1 MNLINEIFGVTNAGD
16 PGILLTWDQR
26 IKIAMGVAKGL
37 KYLHDNNIV
46 HRNLRSSNILLTHD
60 YEPLVRVS

>member
-1 MNLINEIFGVTNAGD
+1 MNLISEIFGLTDAGD

-37 KYLHDNNIV
+37 KYLHDKNIV
-46 HRNLRSSNILLTHD
+46 HRSLRPNNILLTHD
-60 YEPLVRVS
+60 FEPLVRVS